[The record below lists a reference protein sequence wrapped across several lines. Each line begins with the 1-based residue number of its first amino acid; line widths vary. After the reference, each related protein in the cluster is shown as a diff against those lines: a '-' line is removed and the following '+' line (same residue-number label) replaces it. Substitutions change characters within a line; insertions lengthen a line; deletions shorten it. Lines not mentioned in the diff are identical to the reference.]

1 MTDPTP
7 ADHTRRQSGRPRGER
22 IEGIV
27 QTVIML
33 AIGAAAGAA
42 SFRHVHDVAASH
54 GQTGWLAW
62 ADAVT
67 LEAASIAAGLEMR
80 RRKRHGKPVLFP
92 AATLTCAVALSLAAQ
107 VVEAEDSV
115 IGWIAAALPAL
126 GFLAMVK
133 MAMGRADPTT
143 PPSLVGAVHQPP
155 GPVEAEPGPTPAEP
169 GPDQPEP
176 GPVPDGADQSA
187 TVADHAVQA
196 LLPAARTA
204 ANTITTAGVSLTRTT
219 LARQLRRDGHH
230 LSNQTATALVRAL
243 RAHDTHAPDQDAD
256 EEPPMNTPTTAAARP
271 RPTTHTPPGET

>member
-7 ADHTRRQSGRPRGER
+7 PNHTQQQHGPPRGER

-155 GPVEAEPGPTPAEP
+155 GPVEVEPGTAPAEP

-187 TVADHAVQA
+187 TVADHAVRA

-204 ANTITTAGVSLTRTT
+204 ADNLATEGAALTRTT

-243 RAHDTHAPDQDAD
+243 RAHDSAAPEGAD
-256 EEPPMNTPTTAAARP
+256 EEPPMNATITAAARP

>member
-7 ADHTRRQSGRPRGER
+7 LHPTQRQSGRPRGER

-133 MAMGRADPTT
+133 MAMGRADPAT
-143 PPSLVGAVHQPP
+143 PTSPAEAADQPP
-155 GPVEAEPGPTPAEP
+155 GPDQPEHA
-169 GPDQPEP
+169 PDQPEP
-176 GPVPDGADQSA
+176 GPTRPEPGPVPDPADQSA
-187 TVADHAVQA
+187 TVPDPAVQA
-196 LLPAARTA
+196 LLPAARVA
-204 ANTITTAGVSLTRTT
+204 ADTLSTAGASLTRTT

-243 RAHDTHAPDQDAD
+243 RAHDTHAPQGAD
-256 EEPPMNTPTTAAARP
+256 EEPPMNAHTTAATRP
-271 RPTTHTPPGET
+271 RPTPHTPPGET